1 MKYLTAANGMSKPW
15 TKAEEDLLSELWGT
29 ISIPTI
35 AARLGRSESGIINR
49 ARRLELGP
57 FLMAG
62 DYVSLNQLMIALGHD
77 SVDTYQLTSWIKNR
91 NMPVHKKKRQK
102 CSIRVVYLD
111 EFWEWAEKNRNFIDF
126 SKMEP
131 LALGLEPDWVAEQ
144 RHKDY
149 EAFALQ
155 RKDPWTKAE
164 DEHLIFLLKKQQYGY
179 RELSQI
185 LKRSGGAIQRRCQDL
200 GIKYRPV
207 KADNYG
213 KNAEWIA
220 EHFTILTSGI
230 KCGDNYV
237 QLEHKLGKSEKAIR
251 GKVYNTYFTENLD
264 RVRAMMGDNNFG
276 DGAPEPTVKQAKHLS
291 GYRVDVRNQL
301 AYLAALLK
309 FHANELGYDPYW
321 QRFMCKNWDDVGGC
335 GAGCSDCD
343 NCTEF
348 VRIRE
353 QYCKRCGATFYERA
367 DNDFCEDCRKAR
379 KKAAQKKYAI
389 LTKRSKK

>member
-1 MKYLTAANGMSKPW
+1 MNSADRMNKPW
-15 TKAEEDLLSELWGT
+15 TTAEEELLSELWGT
-29 ISIPTI
+29 VSIPAI
-35 AARLGRSESGIINR
+35 AARLGRSEEGIIIR
-49 ARRLELGP
+49 ARRLDLGP

-77 SVDTYQLTSWIKNR
+77 NVDTYHLTSWIKNR
-91 NMPVHKKKRQK
+91 NMPVHKKKRHK

-111 EFWEWAEKNRNFIDF
+111 EFWKWAEKNRNFIDF

-131 LALGLEPDWVAEQ
+131 LALGEEPDWVAEQ

-149 EAFALQ
+149 ESFALQ

-164 DEHLIFLLKKQQYGY
+164 DEHLIYLLKKQKYGY

-185 LKRSGGAIQRRCQDL
+185 LKRSGGAIQRRCTDL

-207 KADNYG
+207 KADNHG
-213 KNAEWIA
+213 ASAAWTE
-220 EHFTILTSGI
+220 EHFKMLASGI
-230 KCGDNYV
+230 KSGDNYI
-237 QLEHKLGKSEKAIR
+237 QLERKLGKSEKAIR
-251 GKVYNTYFTENLD
+251 GKIYNAYFTESID
-264 RVRAMMGDNNFG
+264 RVRAMMGDGKFG
-276 DGAPEPTVKQAKHLS
+276 DGAPVPTVAKAKHLS

-309 FHANELGYDPYW
+309 YRANELGYDPYW
-321 QRFMCKNWDDVGGC
+321 QRFMCKNWDDLGGC

-343 NCTEF
+343 NCIEF

-367 DNDFCEDCRKAR
+367 DNDFCADCRKAR

-389 LTKRSKK
+389 LTKRGRL